1 MRLSRLVNVYR
12 RVGIRTMIAASGAA
26 LLINP
31 THNVLRAQDSRVRDE
46 VFSKMLP
53 RIDSG
58 LLWQNF
64 SFLGDPKRAALGITM
79 SDGHRSDTL
88 GVLISEI
95 TPGGPADKAGIKEG
109 ARITAINGVSLRIG
123 ADDAADPELSG
134 LGQRRL
140 QREMAKAKPG
150 DEVELRIM
158 NGSTAQTLKVKT
170 VSAGELSTSRMN
182 SGPYVRTTGAE
193 KRASLGISIGS
204 TGNGRDTLGLFISSV
219 ITDGPAEKAGVF
231 EGDRIAAI
239 NGVDVRVPHED
250 AQDAQ
255 SSMARVNRFTRELA
269 KLAPGDKVTLRVYG
283 GGRYREVQVT
293 AGNSAELRSNSFMF
307 NFGDGPAFMSSPRVM
322 VRPPASGT
330 VRKASPAVI
339 RRSGVR

>member
-1 MRLSRLVNVYR
+1 MRLTNLVNAYQR
-12 RVGIRTMIAASGAA
+12 AAIRTAVLASGAA
-26 LLINP
+26 LVMNP
-31 THNVLRAQDSRVRDE
+31 LLNSAGAQDSRIRDE
-46 VFSKMLP
+46 IMSKMLP
-53 RIDSG
+53 RIESGRLWDS
-58 LLWQNF
+58 F
-64 SFLGDPKRAALGITM
+64 SMIGDPKRAALGITM

-95 TPGGPADKAGIKEG
+95 TPGGPAEKAGIKEG
-109 ARITAINGVSLRIG
+109 ARITAINGVSLRIA

-150 DEVELRIM
+150 DEVELRIA
-158 NGSTAQTLKVKT
+158 NGASTQTVKVKT
-170 VSAGELSTSRMN
+170 VSAGELNTSRMN
-182 SGPYVRTTGAE
+182 SVPSIRAAGNE

-204 TGNGRDTLGLFISSV
+204 TGSSRDTLGLFIASV

-250 AQDAQ
+250 AADAQ

-269 KLAPGDKVTLRVYG
+269 KLAPGDKATLRVYG

-293 AGNSAELRSNSFMF
+293 VGSASELRSNSFMF
-307 NFGDGPAFMSSPRVM
+307 NFGDGPGLMSSPRVL
-322 VRPPASGT
+322 VRPQTGT
-330 VRKASPAVI
+330 VRKVSPAVI
-339 RRSGVR
+339 RRSGAQ